1 VDLDVVAKHCEVVG
15 GRQAGR
21 ASAND
26 EDAVPGGLRGPG
38 ERPALFNG
46 KVTEVAL
53 HGVNGHG
60 TIEVGAVT
68 GHFAGVVADTTV
80 DGREGVV
87 GGQLT
92 PCLLFFV
99 GLDEAQP
106 LLNVFAGWAASIT
119 GRKHVEVYGSAGTGG
134 SDAAGRAG

>member
-1 VDLDVVAKHCEVVG
+1 MVAMLSKTRIHHSALSPAAASGGLGQFAAG
-15 GRQAGR
+15 GRRAGR
-21 ASAND
+21 RHVRARTRR
-26 EDAVPGGLRGPG
+26 VRG
-38 ERPALFNG
+38 
-46 KVTEVAL
+46 EVAL
-53 HGVNGHG
+53 HGMDGHG